1 MNNLIL
7 SNVSFIIM
15 SIDILKCII
24 IRLSHLVVLNHIH
37 ISGIG
42 ILFAVLVITMI
53 CCSAYATPT
62 QQASTTIESDK
73 NAKQVTL
80 TATLVQPK
88 PRWDM
93 LLKSAIQKLQERHP
107 DISIKV
113 NYTVLPYD
121 VSRTTMLNLLANRS
135 SVDLISL
142 DQIWLGN
149 FAEQGY
155 LTDLSNRAL
164 NWGRLSDW
172 YEGNLD
178 GNLYKGK
185 VYAIWA
191 WTDVRGIWYW
201 KDLLNKAGVDP
212 NSLNTWD
219 GYIASAKKLIG
230 ALKSQ
235 NIQGIGLDCGAS
247 MWYPYL
253 WMLGGE
259 IIKMRDGHP
268 TKGSYWFPAFNSSA
282 GVKAMQFIKDQ
293 IRTGL
298 KPIANGNFDT
308 ISFINRTYAVFLGGS
323 WLPGEFPSNESSTI
337 IQRVGFIPAYPVPR
351 QGVQT
356 TTVMGGWEL
365 GIPQTSKNKDLAW
378 ELITLMLE
386 PDVLAPV
393 LEKTGY
399 LPTQTSIGQGI
410 FSHTLEK
417 AIPYYD
423 KMLSMV
429 KIGRGRPNIP
439 EFAQIDDY
447 ITESGKQVCTNLKE
461 PKQALD
467 DAAVKSA
474 KLLGW

>member
-1 MNNLIL
+1 
-7 SNVSFIIM
+7 M
-15 SIDILKCII
+15 SA
-24 IRLSHLVVLNHIH
+24 
-37 ISGIG
+37 IG
-42 ILFAVLVITMI
+42 ILFVVLVITMT
-53 CCSAYATPT
+53 CCSAYASPL
-62 QQASTTIESDK
+62 QQATIAIQPDK
-73 NAKQVTL
+73 DKKEVTL

-107 DISIKV
+107 DLSIKV

-121 VSRTTMLNLLANRS
+121 VSRTTMLNLLANQS
-135 SVDLISL
+135 PIDLISL

-149 FAEQGY
+149 FAERGY
-155 LTDLSNRAL
+155 LTDLTKRAL
-164 NWGRLSDW
+164 SWGRLSDW

-201 KDLLNKAGVDP
+201 KDLLNKAQVDP
-212 NSLNTWD
+212 NSLTTWD
-219 GYIASAKKLIG
+219 GYIASAKKLDVD
-230 ALKSQ
+230 LKKSE

-259 IIKMRDGHP
+259 IIKMKDGHP

-293 IRTGL
+293 INAGL
-298 KPIANGNFDT
+298 KPIASGNFDT

-323 WLPGEFPSNESSTI
+323 WLPGEFPSNDTSSIT
-337 IQRVGFIPAYPVPR
+337 QRVGFIPAYPVPK

-386 PDVLAPV
+386 PDMLAPM

-399 LPTQTSIGQGI
+399 LPTQTSIGQGL
-410 FSHTLEK
+410 FSHTLRQS
-417 AIPYYD
+417 IPYYD

-429 KIGRGRPNIP
+429 QLGRGRPNIP

-447 ITESGKQVCTNLKE
+447 VTEAGKQVCTNFKA

-467 DAAVKSA
+467 DAAAKSA
-474 KLLGW
+474 KLMGW

>member
-1 MNNLIL
+1 MF
-7 SNVSFIIM
+7 VS
-15 SIDILKCII
+15 DILKCNVIRVHNVVVISDINMPPKAILCSII
-24 IRLSHLVVLNHIH
+24 IAL
-37 ISGIG
+37 
-42 ILFAVLVITMI
+42 T
-53 CCSAYATPT
+53 CCSAYASSS
-62 QQASTTIESDK
+62 QQVVNATESDK
-73 NAKQVTL
+73 NKKTITL

-93 LLKSAIQKLQERHP
+93 LLKSAMQKLQERHP
-107 DISIKV
+107 DMNIIVK
-113 NYTVLPYD
+113 YTVLPYD
-121 VSRTTMLNLLANRS
+121 VSRTTMLNLLANQS
-135 SVDLISL
+135 PIDLISL

-149 FAEQGY
+149 FAERGY
-155 LTDLSNRAL
+155 LTDLTSRAVS
-164 NWGRLSDW
+164 WGRLSDW

-212 NSLNTWD
+212 NSLRTWN
-219 GYIASAKKLIG
+219 GYIESAKKLNA
-230 ALKSQ
+230 ALKTSD

-247 MWYPYL
+247 LWYPYL

-268 TKGSYWFPAFNSSA
+268 TKGSYWFPDFNSTA

-293 IRTGL
+293 IKAGL
-298 KPIANGNFDT
+298 KPISNGNFDT

-323 WLPGEFPSNESSTI
+323 WLPGEFPSNNTSSIT
-337 IQRVGFIPAYPVPR
+337 QRVGFIPAYPVPR
-351 QGVQT
+351 EGVPT

-365 GIPQTSKNKDLAW
+365 GIPQSSKNKDIAW
-378 ELITLMLE
+378 ELITLMLS

-399 LPTQTSIGQGI
+399 LPTQTSIGQGL
-410 FSHTLEK
+410 FSNTLERS
-417 AIPYYD
+417 IPYYD
-423 KMLSMV
+423 KMLSMIQ
-429 KIGRGRPNIP
+429 IGRGRPNIP

-447 ITESGKQVCTNLKE
+447 ITEAGKQVCTGIKE

-474 KLLGW
+474 NLLGW